1 MCICMCVGVTSNRV
15 LNHLL
20 LQRTDSF
27 KRPMHNLSP
36 RKTKP
41 TTFKLNLF
49 ASYQLSSKS
58 SLAKIFSLDVIYFY
72 ANILNIN
79 IL

>member
-1 MCICMCVGVTSNRV
+1 MYVCGCNFKSCFEPFTSTKNRFFQTSHAQFV
-15 LNHLL
+15 STEN
-20 LQRTDSF
+20 QT
-27 KRPMHNLSP
+27 N
-36 RKTKP
+36 
-41 TTFKLNLF
+41 NVQIELF